1 MKSWLKHFPKEIEK
15 LGFPAPLLGDE
26 NWRLPVLASGS
37 EWWMLFKPAGC
48 VVAPDVRMPEFPSL
62 TEAWDVQFRQGK
74 PEFVQTGLSKVKS
87 VYPLDPEIHG
97 PVLLA
102 GDGAVLESLRNSF
115 GSDQFLFQFE
125 FLATD
130 GGVPV
135 DDFEVDLPIQ
145 IKEDEVRVTHRHGK
159 KSITNFHRVKRWG
172 KLSLWQAT
180 TRYPR
185 LFQVR
190 IHAWESRLRILG
202 ETRMGR
208 VGQLFLSRLKKQYVS
223 REEELPLLPGL
234 AMRLASVQWAG
245 NSVECP
251 PLSPW
256 ATALKK
262 LDEYGYPS
270 KPR

>member
-1 MKSWLKHFPKEIEK
+1 MKSWFKHFPEESDKI
-15 LGFPAPLLGDE
+15 GFPAPLLGEE
-26 NWRLPVLASGS
+26 NWRLPVLASG
-37 EWWMLFKPAGC
+37 EGWLMLFKPAAC
-48 VVAPDVRMPEFPSL
+48 MVAPDARMPSIPSL
-62 TEAWDVQFRQGK
+62 TEAWDLQFRQGK
-74 PEFVQTGLSKVKS
+74 PEIVQTGLSAVKS

-102 GDGAVLESLRNSF
+102 SAGGVLDSLRNSF
-115 GSDQFLFQFE
+115 GSEQFLFQYE

-130 GGVPV
+130 GGIPV

-145 IKEDEVRVTHRHGK
+145 VKEDEVRVTHRHGK
-159 KSITNFHRVKRWG
+159 KSVTAFRRLKRWG
-172 KLSLWQAT
+172 KLSLWRAT
-180 TRYPR
+180 THYPR

-190 IHAWESRLRILG
+190 IHAWESRLRIVG

-223 REEELPLLPGL
+223 KEEERPLLPGL
-234 AMRLASVQWAG
+234 AMRLASVEWSDYA
-245 NSVECP
+245 VECP

-256 ATALKK
+256 STALKK

-270 KPR
+270 RS